1 MTTLAHLVSHPP
13 MSTRKCAHTVRHQAK
28 PSMPLS
34 AELQKLFENMANQ
47 VLNLEYISMEPLA
60 FYARLK
66 AHMKSSRN
74 IMERQSGAPYFL

>member
-1 MTTLAHLVSHPP
+1 
-13 MSTRKCAHTVRHQAK
+13 
-28 PSMPLS
+28 MPLS

-47 VLNLEYISMEPLA
+47 VLNLEYIPMEPLA